1 MEFKTNLELLE
12 NYKPIVESE
21 DFPAIEDSMKQ
32 KHFARVLHNTLVEG
46 MNTEGTGRL
55 FEDTGVTAANYSAGL
70 TGPNVKGYDPVLISL
85 LRRTMPNMI
94 AYDICGV
101 QPMTG
106 PTGLIFAIR
115 SKYVDQTD
123 LTNPILGAESFYNEV
138 NSGFSGTGAQA
149 GTSPSTL
156 NQASPGTFTKGT
168 AYSTLTG
175 ERLGTT
181 AGTPFPKMGFS
192 IEKITVT
199 ANTRKLAADYTIELA
214 QDLRAIHGIDAEQEL
229 VNMLQAEILGEQN
242 RELIR
247 SVYIIAKPGAQNTDL
262 QTLGTYNV
270 AVDSNGRWAAERFK
284 GMFFQIEREA
294 NQIAKETRRGKGNM
308 IICSADVASALQMAG
323 MLAYTPAFAGNSL
336 KVDDTG
342 NTYVGVLNGSY
353 KVFVDPYATTLA
365 NGDNFIV
372 VGYKG
377 ADSRDAGLYFAPYTG
392 LQSFKAINPT
402 SFQPS
407 IGLMSRYGL
416 VMNPFA
422 KGITAPDA
430 TGSLTA
436 NSNVY
441 YRRIRVSNLTSIAA
455 GVVAGP
461 AV

>member
-1 MEFKTNLELLE
+1 MDFKTNSELLE
-12 NYKPIVESE
+12 AYSPIIEAQ
-21 DFPAIEDSMKQ
+21 DFPAIEGDLKK
-32 KHFARVLHNTLVEG
+32 KHFARVLENTLKEG
-46 MNTEGTGRL
+46 MNTGGTAPL
-55 FEDTGVTAANYSAGL
+55 FEDSAVAANFSADLGASS
-70 TGPNVKGYDPVLISL
+70 NVKGYDPVLISL

-106 PTGLIFAIR
+106 PTGLIFAMR
-115 SKYVDQTD
+115 SKFVDQTD
-123 LTNPILGAESFYNEV
+123 LNNPILGAEAFYNEAD
-138 NSGFSGTGAQA
+138 SDFTGQGTHA
-149 GTSPSTL
+149 GTTPAVL
-156 NQASPGTFTKGT
+156 NQATPGTYTKGT

-175 ERLGTT
+175 ERLGTP
-181 AGTPFPKMGFS
+181 AGNPFPKMGLS

-199 ANTRKLAADYTIELA
+199 ANTRKLAADYTHELA
-214 QDLRAIHGIDAEQEL
+214 QDLRAIHGLDAEQEL
-229 VNMLQAEILGEQN
+229 VNMLQGEILAEQN

-262 QTLGTYNV
+262 ATPGTFDV
-270 AVDSNGRWAAERFK
+270 QVDSNGRWMGERFK

-323 MLAYTPAFAGNSL
+323 MLTYTPAFSGNNL

-342 NTYVGVLNGSY
+342 NTFVGILNGQY
-353 KVFVDPYATTLA
+353 KVFVDPYATTL
-365 NGDNFIV
+365 NDGDNFIV

-392 LQSFKAINPT
+392 LQSFKAQDPK

-422 KGITAPDA
+422 KGLTAPDA
-430 TGSLTA
+430 TGSLVA

-441 YRRIRVSNLTSIAA
+441 YRRIRITNLTSAAA
-455 GVVAGP
+455 GVV
-461 AV
+461 

>member
-1 MEFKTNLELLE
+1 MEIKTNSQLLE
-12 NYKPIVESE
+12 QYAPIIESD
-21 DFPAIEDSMKQ
+21 DFPEIDGAMKKKQ
-32 KHFARVLHNTLVEG
+32 FARVLENTLNEG
-46 MNTEGTGRL
+46 MNTAGTTPL
-55 FEDTGVTAANYSAGL
+55 FENAVAANYSSGF
-70 TGPNVKGYDPVLISL
+70 TGPNIKAYDPVLISL

-94 AYDICGV
+94 AYQICGV

-106 PTGLIFAIR
+106 PTGLIFAMR
-115 SKYVDQTD
+115 SKFVDQTD
-123 LTNPILGAESFYNEV
+123 LNNPILGAEAFYNEAPS
-138 NSGFSGTGAQA
+138 NFTGQGTQT
-149 GTSPSTL
+149 GTSPSVL
-156 NQASPGTFTKGT
+156 NVASPGSFTKGT
-168 AYSTLTG
+168 ALATLTG

-181 AGTPFPKMGFS
+181 AGNPFPKMGLS

-214 QDLRAIHGIDAEQEL
+214 QDLKAIHGLDAEQEL
-229 VNMLQAEILGEQN
+229 VNMLQGEILSEQN

-262 QTLGTYNV
+262 QTIGTYNV
-270 AVDSNGRWAAERFK
+270 QVDSNGRWAAERFK

-294 NQIAKETRRGKGNM
+294 NQIAKETRRGKGN
-308 IICSADVASALQMAG
+308 IVICSADVASALQMAG
-323 MLAYTPAFAGNSL
+323 MLSYTPAYAGNDL

-342 NTYVGVLNGSY
+342 NTYVGVLNGAY
-353 KVFVDPYATTLA
+353 KVFVDPYATTLT

-377 ADSRDAGLYFAPYTG
+377 SDPRDAGLYWAPYTG
-392 LQSFKAINPT
+392 LQSFKAIDPA

-441 YRRIRVSNLTSIAA
+441 YRRLRISNLTSAAA
-455 GVVAGP
+455 GVVA
-461 AV
+461 